1 MVRRIEEREFLF
13 SNYFKTKKMKRFYK
27 TNRKSWLISTL
38 LVLFSFV
45 GYSDNNQPAETL
57 AIHYT
62 TVWQGEN
69 GVNHMNFM
77 VISAILED
85 LPLSV
90 NDEIAVFSGTKCVG
104 AKKLAQVINPADYTT
119 FLNIAA
125 SQDDGTGNGFAE
137 NDTVIFKI
145 WDNANQRE
153 MVAKA
158 ITYRTDEPIWQTNG
172 KYSAGATSVV
182 EIVSFVEVTQTI
194 SLIKGYNMFS
204 LNVAAA
210 NMDVTSVTNSLT
222 TEGSLVKVQDETGK
236 SYENWGIFGGWKN
249 GIGSISKTEG
259 YKIKVASNTT
269 LQITGRPIVLPLE
282 IPLIAGWNIISFPH
296 TIEVNAMSVVQAL
309 IDQNLL
315 LKVQDEAGNSI
326 ENWGIFGGWKNG
338 IGNFKPGKAYKVKTS
353 GNATLTIQANYLKS
367 ALVATET
374 SKSEYFST
382 AFEGN
387 GIDQMNINLVG
398 LKDAG
403 LKTGDEIAAF
413 DGDICV
419 GTLKITEANLLSG
432 ASIVASYSTDSK
444 VLDGFTDGHSIQLIA
459 WNQFSGSEYQLQA
472 EAVNGQLVFDR
483 NSSVFATLKSAT
495 PAAKGINNELQVDV
509 FPNPSVGKINVRFS
523 GMAEPDSRIDV
534 LDLSGRIVASRKIT
548 GTTESFDLSSAPR
561 GIYLVKAVMGSSEIV
576 QKLIVQ

>member
-1 MVRRIEEREFLF
+1 MVKGIEERGFLF

-27 TNRKSWLISTL
+27 TNKKSLLITML

-45 GYSDNNQPAETL
+45 GYSDNNQPAATL
-57 AIHYT
+57 ATHYT

-69 GVNHMNFM
+69 GVNHMNFL
-77 VISAILED
+77 VISAVLED
-85 LPLSV
+85 LPMSV

-104 AKKLAQVINPADYTT
+104 ARKIAQVINPADYAT
-119 FLNIAA
+119 FLNIPV

-145 WDNANQRE
+145 WDNANQKE
-153 MVAKA
+153 LVAKA
-158 ITYRTDEPIWQTNG
+158 VTYRNDESLWLTNG
-172 KYSAGATSVV
+172 KFVVGATSVV

-194 SLIKGYNMFS
+194 SLIKGYNIFS
-204 LNVAAA
+204 LNVTAA
-210 NMDVTSVTNSLT
+210 NMDVTKITNALLS
-222 TEGSLVKVQDETGK
+222 EGSLVKVQDEAGK

-249 GIGSISKTEG
+249 AIGSISKTEG
-259 YKIKVASNTT
+259 YKIKVAGNTT
-269 LQITGRPIVLPLE
+269 LQVTGRPVVLPLD

-296 TIEVNAMSVVQAL
+296 NIEVNAMSVIQSL

-315 LKVQDEAGNSI
+315 LKVQDEAGYSI
-326 ENWGIFGGWKNG
+326 ENWGIFGGWKNS

-367 ALVATET
+367 ALIASETAKTEF
-374 SKSEYFST
+374 YST

-387 GIDQMNINLVG
+387 GTDQMNINLVG

-403 LKTGDEIAAF
+403 LKAGDEIAAF

-419 GTLKITEANLLSG
+419 GILKITEDNIQSG

-444 VLDGFTDGHSIQLIA
+444 VLDGFTDGNSIQLFA
-459 WNQFSGSEYQLQA
+459 WNKSSGNEYQLQA

-483 NSSVFATLKSAT
+483 NGSVFATLKSAT
-495 PAAKGINNELQVDV
+495 LTAKGIDNELQVEV
-509 FPNPSVGKINVRFS
+509 FPNPSIGKVNVRFS
-523 GMAEPDSRIDV
+523 GMAEVGSRIDV

-548 GTTESFDLSSAPR
+548 GTTESFDLNDAPR
-561 GIYLVKAVMGSSEIV
+561 GIYLVKAVLGTSEIV

>member
-1 MVRRIEEREFLF
+1 MVRRIEGREFLF

-27 TNRKSWLISTL
+27 TNRMSWLILTL

-45 GYSDNNQPAETL
+45 GYSDNNQSAATL
-57 AIHYT
+57 ATHYA

-69 GVNHMNFM
+69 GVNHMNFL

-85 LPLSV
+85 LPLSA

-119 FLNIAA
+119 FLNIPA

-145 WDNANQRE
+145 WDNANQKE
-153 MVAKA
+153 MVVKA
-158 ITYRTDEPIWQTNG
+158 VTYRSDESIWQTNG

-194 SLIKGYNMFS
+194 SLMKGYNMFS
-204 LNVAAA
+204 LNVAST
-210 NMDVTSVTNSLT
+210 NMDMAAVTSGLF

-249 GIGSISKTEG
+249 GIGTISKTEG
-259 YKIKVASNTT
+259 YKIKVAGNTT
-269 LQITGRPIVLPLE
+269 LQITGRPIVLPFD
-282 IPLIAGWNIISFPH
+282 IPLVAGWNIISFPH
-296 TIEVNAMSVVQAL
+296 SIEVNAMSVVQSL

-367 ALVATET
+367 AVVANVTAKTEFFT
-374 SKSEYFST
+374 T

-387 GIDQMNINLVG
+387 GTDQMNINLVG

-403 LKTGDEIAAF
+403 LKAGNEIAAF

-419 GTLKITEANLLSG
+419 GTLKITEENLQSG
-432 ASIVASYSTDSK
+432 ASIVASYSTDNK
-444 VLDGFTDGHSIQLIA
+444 LADGFTDGHSVQLLA
-459 WNQFSGSEYQLQA
+459 WNHSSGTEYQLQA
-472 EAVNGQLVFDR
+472 EAVDGELVYDR
-483 NSSVFATLKSAT
+483 NGSVFATLKSAT
-495 PAAKGINNELQVDV
+495 PAAKGLNNELQVDV
-509 FPNPSVGKINVRFS
+509 YPNPSMGKVNVRFS
-523 GMAEPDSRIDV
+523 GMAEAGSRIDL
-534 LDLSGRIVASRKIT
+534 LDLSGRVVASRKIT

-561 GIYLVKAVMGSSEIV
+561 GIYLVKAILGNSEIV
-576 QKLIVQ
+576 QKLVVQ

>member
-1 MVRRIEEREFLF
+1 MVKRIEEREFLF
-13 SNYFKTKKMKRFYK
+13 SNYFKAKKMKRFYK
-27 TNRKSWLISTL
+27 ANRMSWLILML

-45 GYSDNNQPAETL
+45 GYSDNNQPSETL
-57 AIHYT
+57 ATHYT

-69 GVNHMNFM
+69 GVNHMNFL
-77 VISAILED
+77 VILAILED
-85 LPLSV
+85 LPLSA

-119 FLNIAA
+119 FLNIPA
-125 SQDDGTGNGFAE
+125 SQDDGTGNGFTE

-158 ITYRTDEPIWQTNG
+158 VTYRTDEPSWQTNG
-172 KYSAGATSVV
+172 KFSAGATSVV

-194 SLIKGYNMFS
+194 NLIKGYNMFS
-204 LNVAAA
+204 LNVTAA
-210 NMDVTSVTNSLT
+210 NMDVAAVTNSLFS
-222 TEGSLVKVQDETGK
+222 EGTLLKVQDETGK

-249 GIGSISKTEG
+249 GIGSIVKTEG

-269 LQITGRPIVLPLE
+269 LQITGRPVVLPLE

-296 TIEVNAMSVVQAL
+296 SIEANAMSVVQSL

-338 IGNFKPGKAYKVKTS
+338 IGNFKPGKAYKIKTS

-367 ALVATET
+367 ALVAAEN
-374 SKSEYFST
+374 SKSEYFAT

-387 GIDQMNINLVG
+387 GTDQMNINLVG

-403 LKTGDEIAAF
+403 LKAGDEIAAF

-419 GTLKITEANLLSG
+419 GTLKITESNLQSG

-444 VLDGFTDGHSIQLIA
+444 VFDGFTDGNSIRLLA
-459 WNQFSGSEYQLQA
+459 WNQLSGMEYQLQA
-472 EAVNGQLVFDR
+472 EAMDGQLVFDR
-483 NSSVFATLKSAT
+483 NGSVFASLKSAT
-495 PAAKGINNELQVDV
+495 PATKGINNELQVDV
-509 FPNPSVGKINVRFS
+509 FPNPSMGRVNVRFT
-523 GMAEPDSRIDV
+523 GMAEPDGRIDV
-534 LDLSGRIVASRKIT
+534 LDLSGRIVASSKIT
-548 GTTESFDLSSAPR
+548 GTSESFDLSSAPR
-561 GIYLVKAVMGSSEIV
+561 GIYLVKAVLGSSEIV

>member
-1 MVRRIEEREFLF
+1 
-13 SNYFKTKKMKRFYK
+13 
-27 TNRKSWLISTL
+27 
-38 LVLFSFV
+38 
-45 GYSDNNQPAETL
+45 
-57 AIHYT
+57 
-62 TVWQGEN
+62 
-69 GVNHMNFM
+69 
-77 VISAILED
+77 
-85 LPLSV
+85 
-90 NDEIAVFSGTKCVG
+90 
-104 AKKLAQVINPADYTT
+104 
-119 FLNIAA
+119 
-125 SQDDGTGNGFAE
+125 
-137 NDTVIFKI
+137 
-145 WDNANQRE
+145 
-153 MVAKA
+153 
-158 ITYRTDEPIWQTNG
+158 
-172 KYSAGATSVV
+172 
-182 EIVSFVEVTQTI
+182 
-194 SLIKGYNMFS
+194 MFS

-210 NMDVTSVTNSLT
+210 NMDVTTVTKALT